1 MQEIKSLLQ
10 KMGKHLAVE
19 LLTYHAMGESKY
31 SAINKVCQKF
41 VAPTKEKMAVLK
53 SIFN

>member
-1 MQEIKSLLQ
+1 
-10 KMGKHLAVE
+10 MGKPLAVE
-19 LLTYHAMGESKY
+19 LLPYHAMGESKY